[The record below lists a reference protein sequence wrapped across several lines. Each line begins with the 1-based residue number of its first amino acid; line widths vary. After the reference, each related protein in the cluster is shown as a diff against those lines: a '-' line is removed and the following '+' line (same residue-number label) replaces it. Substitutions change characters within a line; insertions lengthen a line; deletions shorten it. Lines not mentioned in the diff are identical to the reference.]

1 MKLYANNAATSFP
14 KPKSVISGITN
25 CLTSISSNPGRSASF
40 SNLEGSRIVFECREN
55 LCKLFNFDSPENIIF
70 TSNIT
75 HSLNMLI
82 NGCVQKGWHVI
93 TTSMEHNSVLR
104 PLKALSEKGIIELD
118 IIDCDK
124 NGYLDPLIFENHIK
138 ANTKLFV
145 LSHSSNIIGS
155 IQPIK
160 KLGEICRNNSIFLII
175 DSAQSAG
182 VLDIN
187 LSDIYFSALCFTGH
201 KSLFGPQGIG
211 GFVISNEFN
220 DFVNPII
227 TGGTGS
233 TSSEIIQPSFLPD
246 KFESGTLNT
255 PGIAGL
261 NEGVKFI
268 LNTNIE
274 TIREH
279 EVNLNDKLIE
289 SLLNMP
295 YIDFYGDINSSK
307 RTSAVSINS
316 HKLDNSL
323 FSFELDH
330 KYGIITRSGLHCAPL
345 AHKTINTYPTG
356 TLRLSFGFF
365 NDIIDINYCID
376 SIYKLHKFE

>member
-14 KPKSVISGITN
+14 KPNSVITGVTN
-25 CLTSISSNPGRSASF
+25 CLNSISSNPGRSASF

-104 PLKALSEKGIIELD
+104 PLNYLYEKGIIELD
-118 IIDCDK
+118 IIQCDK
-124 NGYLDPLIFENHIK
+124 NGYISPSTFENHIK
-138 ANTKLFV
+138 PNTKLFV

-160 KLGEICRNNSIFLII
+160 EIGEICKRKSIYLII

-187 LSDIYFSALCFTGH
+187 LSDTYFSALCFTGH
-201 KSLFGPQGIG
+201 KSLLGPQGIG
-211 GFVISNEFN
+211 GFVITDDFN
-220 DFVNPII
+220 KVVSPII

-233 TSSEIIQPSFLPD
+233 SSSEIVQPSFLPD

-268 LNTNIE
+268 LNTNIK

-279 EVNLNDKLIE
+279 EIDLNNELIE

-295 YIDFYGDINSSK
+295 YIDFYGSINSNL

-330 KYGIITRSGLHCAPL
+330 KYSIVTRSGLHCAPL
-345 AHKTINTYPTG
+345 AHKTINTYPHG

-365 NDIIDINYCID
+365 NDSIDIKYCID
-376 SIYKLHKFE
+376 SIFKLHKFE